1 MRVTEAKSEHYG
13 YKWVDSHIH
22 LDLYEEQE
30 RKALLREAFAA
41 GMEAVVSVS
50 MNLASSQANR
60 ELRLAYPEQIMPA
73 YGFHPER
80 PLPSAEEEEELFAW
94 IRERHRE
101 GEPFAIGE
109 VGLPYYTRTEAEA
122 AGEAFDEAPYLRL
135 LERFAALAAELERPI
150 VLHAV
155 YEDAAKA
162 CALLE
167 KYGVR
172 RAHFHWFK
180 GPEETISRMAS
191 NGYFVSVTPDV
202 AYEEEMTALVRR
214 YPADRLMTETD
225 GPWPFE
231 GPYEGRLT
239 SPVMA
244 ADVVLRIAELRGTLP
259 AEEAARLLANA
270 KAFYGIGAGRATS

>member
-1 MRVTEAKSEHYG
+1 MTELKSEHG
-13 YKWVDSHIH
+13 GMKWIDSHIH

-30 RKALLREAFAA
+30 REPLLREAFAA
-41 GMEAVVSVS
+41 GTEAVVAVS
-50 MNLASSQANR
+50 MNLASCRVNR
-60 ELRLAYPEQIMPA
+60 GVWRADPDRVLPA
-73 YGFHPER
+73 YGFHPEQR
-80 PLPSAEEEEELFAW
+80 LPSAEEEEELFAW

-122 AGEAFDEAPYLRL
+122 AGEPFDEAPYVRL
-135 LERFAALAAELERPI
+135 LERFTALAAELDRPI

-155 YEDAAKA
+155 YDDAAKA

-167 KYGVR
+167 KHGVR

-180 GPEETISRMAS
+180 GPEETIRRMAA

-202 AYEEEMTALVRR
+202 AYEEEIMALVRS
-214 YPADRLMTETD
+214 YPAGLVMTETD

-231 GPYEGRLT
+231 GPYAGRRT

-244 ADVVLRIAELRGTLP
+244 GDVAERIAALRGTP
-259 AEEAARLLANA
+259 VAEEAARLLANA
-270 KAFYGIGAGRATS
+270 KAFYGIE